1 MNEIKI
7 ELSEVDP
14 QDFFGQHNI
23 HIEKLRDY
31 FPKLKIVAR
40 GSNIKAFGEQPMLD
54 EFEKRIEMLI
64 THFEKFNNLNE
75 DVIERV
81 VSSNG
86 VASYILHLFCTFHL
100 EFLAKSSPGISF
112 TISKYFLKLSGTNIS
127 VTRHTC
133 SLGINFLILI
143 AQAVASLR

>member
-23 HIEKLRDY
+23 HIERLRDY

-40 GSNIKAFGEQPMLD
+40 GTNIKAFGEQPMLD

-64 THFEKFNNLNE
+64 THFGKFNNLNE

-81 VSSNG
+81 ISANG
-86 VASYILHLFCTFHL
+86 FSEFDTSYDEDNFILHGVGGNN
-100 EFLAKSSPGISF
+100 KSPVFKPKILVEL
-112 TISKYFLKLSGTNIS
+112 SKKM
-127 VTRHTC
+127 R
-133 SLGINFLILI
+133 
-143 AQAVASLR
+143 